1 VSKSSARLLVRQAT
15 ERLAAA
21 GVESARHDAESLL
34 AFVLGTSRGGLLADP
49 VVGEAART
57 TYLGLV
63 ERRERREPLQH
74 LTGRAYFRQLE
85 LEVGPG
91 VFVPRPETELLAGAA
106 IEELRRLV
114 DAGVAEPM
122 AVDLCTGSGAVALA
136 IATEVPETR
145 VVAVE
150 LSEQAFAF
158 ASRNASGVSI
168 DLRLGDMAHAVAELA
183 GQVHVVTA
191 NPPYIPLEA
200 FESVEAEARDHD
212 PAAALWSGADGLD
225 AIRVVARVAA
235 DLLVDGGLVLCEHAD
250 VQGDSAPAVFASTGA
265 WTQVRDHRDLAGR
278 PRFVTAC
285 RVSRPATG
293 AGTIGP

>member
-1 VSKSSARLLVRQAT
+1 VSKSSARLLIRQAT

-34 AFVLGTSRGGLLADP
+34 AFVLGTTRGGLQADP
-49 VVGEAART
+49 VVDETART

-74 LTGRAYFRQLE
+74 LTGRAYFRHLE

-114 DAGVAEPM
+114 DAGVPEPL

-136 IATEVPETR
+136 LATEVPESR

-150 LSEQAFAF
+150 LSEQAFAY

-168 DLRLGDMAHAVAELA
+168 DLRLGDMANAVAEFA
-183 GQVHVVTA
+183 GRVHVVAA

-235 DLLVDGGLVLCEHAD
+235 DLLVEGGLVLCEHAD

-285 RVSRPATG
+285 RVSRQATG